1 MNYSI
6 TELSKRFNL
15 PASTIRYY
23 EKIGLLEDVEHVNA
37 YRRVYNESH
46 IECLEAIECFKKG
59 LLPLSEIKAFFIYE
73 KDLVSHSEKIL
84 EMMKAQEEIT
94 KEAMK
99 NLDTGLKH
107 IQKKVRYF
115 SSVNEA
121 IKNNMPLPRWE
132 DM

>member
-1 MNYSI
+1 MK
-6 TELSKRFNL
+6 LKL
-15 PASTIRYY
+15 
-23 EKIGLLEDVEHVNA
+23 
-37 YRRVYNESH
+37 
-46 IECLEAIECFKKG
+46 
-59 LLPLSEIKAFFIYE
+59 FIYE

-121 IKNNMPLPRWE
+121 IKNNMPLPRWKICNFTL
-132 DM
+132 